1 MKFKVRIPLQYVKP
15 VCIAAVLVGI
25 FAVAAGS
32 WITGLCLLLGAYLLE
47 KSCYRCPHCGKKLDM
62 KYPLFKRV
70 DFEDS
75 DIRQL
80 LPGLQG
86 RAAPGSRK
94 KRREIIGLFSARRLR
109 YNKA

>member
-32 WITGLCLLLGAYLLE
+32 WVTRVSAAGRLPAGEKLL
-47 KSCYRCPHCGKKLDM
+47 
-62 KYPLFKRV
+62 PLPPLRQKAGYEV
-70 DFEDS
+70 PAVQG
-75 DIRQL
+75 QL

>member
-32 WITGLCLLLGAYLLE
+32 WITGLCLL
-47 KSCYRCPHCGKKLDM
+47 
-62 KYPLFKRV
+62 PLPPLRQKAGYEV
-70 DFEDS
+70 PAVQG
-75 DIRQL
+75 QL

>member
-32 WITGLCLLLGAYLLE
+32 WITGLLE

-62 KYPLFKRV
+62 KYPLFKGSCCPACKAELR
-70 DFEDS
+70 
-75 DIRQL
+75 
-80 LPGLQG
+80 P
-86 RAAPGSRK
+86 AAEK
-94 KRREIIGLFSARRLR
+94 NAAK
-109 YNKA
+109 

>member
-32 WITGLCLLLGAYLLE
+32 WITGLCLLLGAYPAGEKLL
-47 KSCYRCPHCGKKLDM
+47 
-62 KYPLFKRV
+62 PLPPLRQKAGYEV
-70 DFEDS
+70 PAVQG
-75 DIRQL
+75 QL

>member
-62 KYPLFKRV
+62 KY
-70 DFEDS
+70 
-75 DIRQL
+75 
-80 LPGLQG
+80 
-86 RAAPGSRK
+86 APGSRK

>member
-47 KSCYRCPHCGKKLDM
+47 KSCYRCPHCGKNLDIHI
-62 KYPLFKRV
+62 V
-70 DFEDS
+70 A
-75 DIRQL
+75 DIRRFQAVKL
-80 LPGLQG
+80 RRIKRPIW
-86 RAAPGSRK
+86 PWMTGSMSSRICS
-94 KRREIIGLFSARRLR
+94 RRSF
-109 YNKA
+109 

>member
-47 KSCYRCPHCGKKLDM
+47 KSCYRCPHCG
-62 KYPLFKRV
+62 
-70 DFEDS
+70 
-75 DIRQL
+75 
-80 LPGLQG
+80 
-86 RAAPGSRK
+86 
-94 KRREIIGLFSARRLR
+94 
-109 YNKA
+109 

>member
-62 KYPLFKRV
+62 KYKVRGTEQNSPPESGEFL
-70 DFEDS
+70 
-75 DIRQL
+75 
-80 LPGLQG
+80 
-86 RAAPGSRK
+86 
-94 KRREIIGLFSARRLR
+94 
-109 YNKA
+109 

>member
-62 KYPLFKRV
+62 KYPLFKGSCCRPA
-70 DFEDS
+70 
-75 DIRQL
+75 RQSCARQQKKT
-80 LPGLQG
+80 PRNN
-86 RAAPGSRK
+86 RAFLCPAAA
-94 KRREIIGLFSARRLR
+94 L
-109 YNKA
+109 

>member
-1 MKFKVRIPLQYVKP
+1 MIKKFK
-15 VCIAAVLVGI
+15 G
-25 FAVAAGS
+25 
-32 WITGLCLLLGAYLLE
+32 LE
-47 KSCYRCPHCGKKLDM
+47 KVKKIHMIGIGGVSMSGIAIILQ
-62 KYPLFKRV
+62 KAGYEVPAV
-70 DFEDS
+70 QG
-75 DIRQL
+75 QL

>member
-47 KSCYRCPHCGKKLDM
+47 KSCYRCPHCGKHL
-62 KYPLFKRV
+62 
-70 DFEDS
+70 
-75 DIRQL
+75 
-80 LPGLQG
+80 G
-86 RAAPGSRK
+86 RERGNTCPHCGRSLT
-94 KRREIIGLFSARRLR
+94 EE
-109 YNKA
+109 